1 MLKRL
6 VRSGARLPE
15 PVRRRV
21 RELPGAKWLRDRG
34 SGTPQAT
41 GPGPG
46 ELRPV
51 VYLPTWSEWDVMRQR
66 QQYVMAAFAAAG
78 HEVYFVDVRVKTVA
92 TIDGVSIVPSLD
104 DVPGHDVILYLHFA
118 PVRTLLPK
126 FERPVVIYDILDDL
140 SIYEPDEARTP
151 PRRRVAAHHPS
162 LMAEADVVTV
172 SNSALGDRHRSER
185 ADLLLMPSGVDYA
198 RFSAPQPRPADL
210 PDADPDRPVV
220 GYHGAIAQWFDFDL
234 LEAVATALP
243 EWRFVLV
250 GPIYPRVAERVKR
263 LGRVENITVLG
274 ERPSDDMP
282 AYVQNFDIGAIWF
295 VVDDLTEAVTP
306 LKLYELL
313 AAGVPCVSTP
323 LPVSVAE
330 PLVHTAGAAVD
341 FTEALAEA
349 RTEAED
355 LAFREKARS
364 LGEEAGWGGRITPL
378 REHLDAAGL
387 LRMPER

>member
-1 MLKRL
+1 MLTRL

-15 PVRRRV
+15 PVRRRL
-21 RELPGAKWLRDRG
+21 RDLPGAKWLRDRG

-51 VYLPTWSEWDVMRQR
+51 VYLPTWSQWDVMRQR
-66 QQYVMAAFAAAG
+66 QQYLMAAFAEAG
-78 HEVYFVDVRVKTVA
+78 HDVYFVDVRVKEVT
-92 TIDGVSIVPSLD
+92 TSDGVTIVPSLD

-151 PRRRVAAHHPS
+151 PRRRVAAHHPAFI
-162 LMAEADVVTV
+162 AEADVVTV
-172 SNSALGDRHRSER
+172 SNAALGDRHRSER

-198 RFSAPQPRPADL
+198 RFSTPQPRPADL
-210 PDADPDRPVV
+210 SQADPERPLV
-220 GYHGAIAQWFDFDL
+220 GYHGAIAEWFDFDL
-234 LEAVATALP
+234 LETVAAALP

-250 GPIYPRVAERVKR
+250 GPIYPRVAERTER
-263 LGRVENITVLG
+263 LGRIDNVTVLG

-282 AYVQNFDIGAIWF
+282 AYVQGFDIGAIWF

-323 LPVSVAE
+323 LPVCVAE
-330 PLVHTAGAAVD
+330 PLVHTAAESAD
-341 FTEALAEA
+341 FVEELEEA
-349 RTEAED
+349 RTEAAD
-355 LAFREKARS
+355 SAFREKARS
-364 LGEEAGWGGRITPL
+364 LGEAAGWVGRITPL
-378 REHLDAAGL
+378 REQLDSAGL
-387 LRMPER
+387 LRMPEP